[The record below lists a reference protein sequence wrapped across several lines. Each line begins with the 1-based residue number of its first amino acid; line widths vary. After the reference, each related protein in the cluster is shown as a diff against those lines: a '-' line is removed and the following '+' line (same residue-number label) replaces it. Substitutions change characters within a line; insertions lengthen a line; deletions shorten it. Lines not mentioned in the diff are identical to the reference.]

1 MWQDASQVTLY
12 KIQEAA
18 LLFYKNS
25 QWSNYWGEKQE
36 HRVNAKTVQKK
47 LIMYVIWNKTILQ
60 TTLESGYVKILL
72 TFLFVRA

>member
-1 MWQDASQVTLY
+1 MWQDDSLVALR

-25 QWSNYWGEKQE
+25 QWSNYWGEKPE

-47 LIMYVIWNKTILQ
+47 LIMYVIWNKAILQ
-60 TTLESGYVKILL
+60 TTLESWYVKILL
-72 TFLFVRA
+72 TFLFFRA